1 MSASPDGVI
10 IDNKIEEIGLLEI
23 KCPRNKRN
31 FSIESIITGKK
42 IYIALKKDFKKKTYL
57 KKKYHFG
64 YYIQIQAA
72 MGLAGLK
79 WCHFVVYVHSR
90 TIIVKVN
97 FDRDCF
103 KSVIDKMND
112 YYKDYYT

>member
-1 MSASPDGVI
+1 MKVLSLAKKFI
-10 IDNKIEEIGLLEI
+10 LLL
-23 KCPRNKRN
+23 
-31 FSIESIITGKK
+31 KK
-42 IYIALKKDFKKKTYL
+42 IKKKTYL
-57 KKKYHFG
+57 EKTHHFG